1 MKPLDI
7 EKIDFELLPP
17 KVLTELIE
25 KEEDELYPEA
35 RNRFVAF
42 LDILGFKDM
51 VDRNSPEVVHKRYL
65 DVISNPPSYF
75 YGEKCKIHTYIFSD
89 SIVIYSDDDSADSAS
104 QIFEY
109 SQLIIIRS
117 VACGTLL
124 KGAIAHGE
132 FTADKKYN
140 IYFGIPLI
148 DAFQL
153 EEEMKVSSIILHH
166 TCEKFIDSFGDSQF
180 DQFFVDS
187 STQLKSGK
195 VRQRHLNWM
204 KELKTVDDS
213 FYQMFYNQAS
223 GPARIYIENTKELI
237 SSTNKKDVP

>member
-1 MKPLDI
+1 
-7 EKIDFELLPP
+7 
-17 KVLTELIE
+17 
-25 KEEDELYPEA
+25 
-35 RNRFVAF
+35 
-42 LDILGFKDM
+42 M
-51 VDRNSPEVVHKRYL
+51 VDRNSPEVVHQRYL
-65 DVISNPPSYF
+65 DLISIPPDYF
-75 YGEKCKIHTYIFSD
+75 YKHNCKIHTYIFSD
-89 SIVIYSDDDSADSAS
+89 SIVIYSDDDSPDGAY

-109 SQLIIIRS
+109 SQLTIS
-117 VACGTLL
+117 KSLASGTLL

-166 TCEKFIDSFGDSQF
+166 TCEKYIDSLSDPRFEHFFIDT
-180 DQFFVDS
+180 

-204 KELKTVDDS
+204 LEFKNTDDR
-213 FYQMFYNQAS
+213 FYQTFYNQAS
-223 GPARIYIENTKELI
+223 GPARIYIENTKDLI
-237 SSTNKKDVP
+237 SSLNKKDDI